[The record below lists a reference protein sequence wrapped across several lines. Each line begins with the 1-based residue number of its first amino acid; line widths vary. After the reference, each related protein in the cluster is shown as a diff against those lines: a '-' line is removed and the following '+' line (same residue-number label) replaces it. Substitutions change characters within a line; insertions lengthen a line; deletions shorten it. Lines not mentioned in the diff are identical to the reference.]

1 MSMDKNTLEA
11 KARDLSGKGSARRLR
26 AQGLIPAVVY
36 GKHLD
41 RPLQISVDPVAV
53 RKAVATPHKL
63 NTLLSLKLDG
73 QGDRLVLLKDY
84 QSDPVSRALLH
95 ADFIA
100 VREDERVK
108 VNVPLAL
115 TGKAEGVAAGGVLSQ
130 SRREVEVWALPKAI
144 PERIEVDVTSLKIA
158 QALHIKDVKLPEGVA
173 VKTTVNFTI
182 AVISAPEAEVAGP
195 AAAATPAAGA
205 TAAGPAA
212 AAAPAAAPAKGEAK
226 KEAKK

>member
-26 AQGLIPAVVY
+26 TQGLIPAVVY

-41 RPLQISVDPVAV
+41 HPLQISVDPAAV

-63 NTLLSLKLDG
+63 NTLLRLRVDG
-73 QGDRLVLLKDY
+73 QGERLVLLKDY
-84 QSDPVSRALLH
+84 QSDPVSRVLLH

-115 TGKAEGVAAGGVLSQ
+115 TGKAEGVVAGGILSQ
-130 SRREVEVWALPKAI
+130 SRRDVEVWALPKAI

-158 QALHIKDVKLPEGVA
+158 QALHIRDVKLPEGVA

-195 AAAATPAAGA
+195 VAAATPAAGA

-226 KEAKK
+226 K